1 MHIIIKNKFLIYKD
15 YKVKCAIGK
24 RGINTYKKEGD
35 LTTPRGKFKINEIF
49 YRKDRIKYL
58 KSPIKKIEIKRN
70 MGWCDD
76 PKSREYNKLIKIP
89 FKFNYEKLYRK
100 DNIYD
105 IILVLNYNTR
115 PVKKYKGSAIF
126 IHISKRKLAPT
137 KGCVALKK
145 NELKKILTL
154 IKKDTIVK
162 IH

>member
-1 MHIIIKNKFLIYKD
+1 M
-15 YKVKCAIGK
+15 GK
-24 RGINTYKKEGD
+24 RKCEVPGA
-35 LTTPRGKFKINEIF
+35 L
-49 YRKDRIKYL
+49 
-58 KSPIKKIEIKRN
+58 S
-70 MGWCDD
+70 GWCDD

-126 IHISKRKLAPT
+126 IHVSKRKLTPT

-154 IKKDTIVK
+154 IKKNTIVK